1 MGVSGA
7 DPAELNS
14 ILLQQNLQNVF
25 YVSTFD
31 DFPQILR
38 ELIEVICSDPQ
49 PSGAQLPSGE
59 VSCFI
64 PSSNSGLWKG
74 CELVCSYLQQ

>member
-1 MGVSGA
+1 VGVSGA
-7 DPAELNS
+7 DPAELND

-31 DFPQILR
+31 EFPQILR

-49 PSGAQLPSGE
+49 PSGALLPSGE
-59 VSCFI
+59 VSSFTD
-64 PSSNSGLWKG
+64 L
-74 CELVCSYLQQ
+74 

>member
-7 DPAELNS
+7 DPVELNS

-38 ELIEVICSDPQ
+38 ELIEVICSGPQ
-49 PSGAQLPSGE
+49 PSGAQLPPGE
-59 VSCFI
+59 VSYFTD
-64 PSSNSGLWKG
+64 L
-74 CELVCSYLQQ
+74 